1 MIQILE
7 LFGGIGS
14 PRCALRNIEIQ
25 MCIRDS
31 ESGKNTGL
39 NVDSCANAVTP
50 DDGEIP
56 GLYAAGDAIGTALH
70 GDKALEGNELTGV
83 VVFGTTAGTE
93 ASIYAQDNAP
103 QQ

>member
-1 MIQILE
+1 MRNRFEEQLE
-7 LFGGIGS
+7 RLHMELIGMG
-14 PRCALRNIEIQ
+14 ALCE
-25 MCIRDS
+25 
-31 ESGKNTGL
+31 
-39 NVDSCANAVTP
+39 
-50 DDGEIP
+50 
-56 GLYAAGDAIGTALH
+56 DAISAAAEALLH